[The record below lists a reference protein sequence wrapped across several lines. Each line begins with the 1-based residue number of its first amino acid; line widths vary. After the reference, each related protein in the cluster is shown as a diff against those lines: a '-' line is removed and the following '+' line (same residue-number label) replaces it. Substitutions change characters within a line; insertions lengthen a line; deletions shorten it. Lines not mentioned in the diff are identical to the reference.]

1 MSVATRKRSHDVI
14 DEAVQLPN
22 NRAFRTMAMDPTT
35 EFVPW
40 LQAVAKN
47 NIPLDHVVTGE
58 NPELTGMDLY
68 NENEDIFF
76 SSMRDAAIKYPKYL
90 PTRTIQFLV
99 NQPSW
104 FSRKLPIRITDQTN
118 IKWSQTKI
126 ERHRLEPATMKTAPR
141 IISTSVSSREKTAVY
156 RSLGATMDK
165 YAFEKPGAV
174 QEWNLK
180 MNQLYAGLQASLYLE
195 AMRVFRDDVSFFSL
209 PERKYPFAKMPTTV
223 AEVFDYERQMWGALN
238 RRELGIEYICGLYN
252 EVFAREEHT
261 LEGVFLTRDDYD
273 YIKTRDAARLY
284 TFISGSAVNRNRL
297 ATGSGYAQEGGA
309 GREPV
314 SIEFYEIPLL
324 DESIHNNTD
333 EAILRANVATGSLA
347 IFLNDTYDM
356 APEKYFSGFSDIYM
370 ASWTSNGYDRYRLR
384 DVWHKCFQFQAVDE
398 CPTYYYKNH
407 GDKHTPIGGSP
418 TPRQEYYNNSAALPG
433 HVNRA
438 LMRRFIAKHERLF
451 SDARTDTVGNED
463 MLDPFV
469 RYDPSILEHPETART
484 VNGPD
489 ARDATGP
496 FVPIMFVGEIEERV
510 NPTRL
515 MRQVY
520 QTAAVQLF
528 KGISAA
534 ELATFERGVKWA
546 ETNKRTIVNIFDLNR
561 GIARGAPT
569 PTGVSVG
576 DLGLIP
582 AFVAVYK
589 RVVMNALN
597 CFHGNICL
605 DPRLVPAA
613 ENSADLDDFTRSCI
627 VFWYTAVSRF
637 STSQRVDLTIKKDA
651 TIDFT
656 LDDTKSISNKA
667 REEVLAELFDNFE
680 FTTGTAGV
688 ELPSN
693 GPMFG
698 DTLFGAL
705 PFINSALP
713 LLPRT
718 KSKALTES
726 GILPDWMLP
735 TATATADLTHP
746 VDEKDSTYQ
755 KYMSVML
762 YNEAAY
768 EAFRKKYCSPDS
780 KEKYPDALA
789 HLIFFPVT
797 GNPLAP
803 APGRVSTFEA
813 RWIEASTYE
822 TRENI
827 AAHLVLTTVVS
838 VQTLC
843 EFYDHNIAPY
853 LRAAILRP
861 FEEQDMHALVFS
873 AEGRL
878 GTTYVSNSSTITSF
892 EADSKTF
899 YFEADMSHTT
909 ALDYTDK
916 FIVAENMRG
925 GMARGGK
932 GNGWIRDIVSVPSI
946 VEHEDDA
953 RLDAMR
959 TKLGKGS
966 ELGNYSNIAVVQ
978 GLAATEGQSAG
989 PRELSL
995 TGCYD
1000 KRLFAGRLNDCAEF
1014 HQIQKAPQYEG
1025 VFFNNFIHQFRKLIQ
1040 DLPELPAEKLNY
1052 ESLSDMRRTNVH
1064 CHMTSQLMT
1073 DRTGKLTKLKS
1084 YHMWGDQGKDMARIE
1099 TSQGRVG
1106 YISK

>member
-14 DEAVQLPN
+14 DEAVELPN
-22 NRAFRTMAMDPTT
+22 NRAFRSMAMDPST

-58 NPELTGMDLY
+58 NPELTGLELY
-68 NENEDIFF
+68 NANEAIFF

-90 PTRTIQFLV
+90 PTRIIQFLV
-99 NQPSW
+99 EQPTW
-104 FSRKLPIRITDQTN
+104 FARKLPIRITDKTN

-141 IISTSVSSREKTAVY
+141 IISTSVSSREKTTVY

-165 YAFEKPGAV
+165 YALEKPGAV

-180 MNQLYAGLQASLYLE
+180 MNQLYAGLQASMYLE
-195 AMRVFRDDVSFFSL
+195 AMRTFRDDVSFFAL

-252 EVFAREEHT
+252 EIFAREEHK

-284 TFISGSAVNRNRL
+284 TFVSGSAVNRNRL

-398 CPTYYYKNH
+398 CPTYYYQNH
-407 GDKHTPIGGSP
+407 GDKHTPLGERSP
-418 TPRQEYYNNSAALPG
+418 TSRQEYYNNAAALPG

-438 LMRRFIAKHERLF
+438 LLRRFIAKRERLF
-451 SDARTDTVGNED
+451 SDARTDIVGNED

-484 VNGPD
+484 VDGPD
-489 ARDATGP
+489 SRDATGP

-528 KGISAA
+528 KGVSAT

-546 ETNKRTIVNIFDLNR
+546 EARKLTIVTIFAENTN
-561 GIARGAPT
+561 IARGVTGPT
-569 PTGVSVG
+569 TLS
-576 DLGLIP
+576 DAEIGLIP

-613 ENSADLDDFTRSCI
+613 VKGAVTDEFTASCI

-637 STSQRVDLTIKKDA
+637 STKGRVRITEPTDTGTNVEIKADGKDA
-651 TIDFT
+651 A
-656 LDDTKSISNKA
+656 KV
-667 REEVLAELFDNFE
+667 REDVLKELFERFRFE
-680 FTTGTAGV
+680 ASADGAGA

-693 GPMFG
+693 SPMFG

-705 PFINSALP
+705 PFVNNVLP

-718 KSKALTES
+718 SSQALKDS

-735 TATATADLTHP
+735 TETTNLNP
-746 VDEKDSTYQ
+746 FLGNGTYQ
-755 KYMSVML
+755 DYMSVML

-768 EAFRKKYCSPDS
+768 EAFRAKYCSPNSDT
-780 KEKYPDALA
+780 KYPDALA

-797 GNPLAP
+797 GNPLSP
-803 APGRVSTFEA
+803 NPRVSTFEA

-878 GTTYVSNSSTITSF
+878 GTTYVSNASTITSF

-899 YFEADMSHTT
+899 YFEADMAHAT

-946 VEHEDDA
+946 VDHEGDA
-953 RLDAMR
+953 RLEAMR

-978 GLAATEGQSAG
+978 GLAATEGQAAG

-1014 HQIQKAPQYEG
+1014 HQMQKAPQYEG

-1073 DRTGKLTKLKS
+1073 DRTGNLTKLKS
-1084 YHMWGDQGKDMARIE
+1084 YHMWGEQGRDIARIE